1 MGVQKYFQDTFTQAN
16 KETDHYDVSRIT
28 NINKVTIFP
37 VKYLKKTKF

>member
-16 KETDHYDVSRIT
+16 KETDHYVSRIT